1 MRLQEIVS
9 CFKGAKKTGNKYMAF
24 CPVHE
29 TDGKHNPSLAI
40 SEGSDGKVLMKCFA
54 GCETIHIL
62 ASVGL
67 SFSDLF
73 IHKKNKIT
81 EDTFVSKHNYTDE
94 NGKLMYWIEKSITAN
109 GEKKFRPRRFDPKNS
124 EKILFNL
131 EDVRRVLYNLPDVL
145 KAVKEEQTIY
155 ICEGEKD
162 CDAMKTIGLTATTN
176 TFGAQASWEDYYADW
191 LKGAEIVIIEDKD
204 DAGKK
209 HTKKIR
215 HCLGEKVKSIKVIRL
230 PDIGEHKIKDAFDW
244 INYGGT
250 PEQLK
255 KLVLEMPVKKPT
267 GEKLNYDML
276 VSQLNVDDFLY
287 IPGRGLFKYANGYYD
302 ETPEEYLELSIKK
315 ILPEPSKKLISEILK
330 MFQLSCLIPKGKT
343 LNQDRSYLNL
353 RNGILNIKSGSLEDH
368 RKDIFSSIQLPINFD
383 PDAKCPRWEQFLCE
397 VMEDD
402 SLVKI
407 LQEFTG
413 LCLIPETRFEKCL
426 LLYGEGSNGKST
438 FIKILQHIF
447 GRQNYSTISMTKLD
461 SDFHRA
467 GLVDKLLNIC
477 GELEIKE
484 VESSA
489 YFKAITSGD
498 NIDAAY
504 KFKDV
509 FSFRPF
515 CRLIFAC
522 NELPRVKDRAHGF
535 FRKLLI
541 VPFNKTFSGTAAD
554 KHLEQKLITESDGIF
569 VWALQGLKRLFVQE
583 SFTHS
588 DICVK
593 ELKFFEK
600 SCNPVLEFLEN
611 HCQIGTGNEIVKKD
625 FYGYY
630 RDFCKEQGLHFLN
643 AVNFFKEIRKKLPKL
658 EIENQRFDYGKRERV
673 LKGITYVEN

>member
-9 CFKGAKKTGNKYMAF
+9 NFRGAKKTGNKFMAY

-29 TDGKHNPSLAI
+29 SDGKHNPSLSI
-40 SEGSDGKVLMKCFA
+40 SEGNDGKILMKCFA

-73 IHKKNKIT
+73 IDQKKTFT
-81 EDTFVSKHNYTDE
+81 EDSFIAKYSYVDE
-94 NGKLMYWIEKSITAN
+94 SGALLYWIDKTITAS
-109 GEKKFRPRRFDPKNS
+109 GEKKFRPRRFDKDG
-124 EKILFNL
+124 KTILYTL
-131 EDVRRVLYNLPDVL
+131 EDVKRVLYNLPDVL

-176 TFGAQASWEDYYADW
+176 TFGAQANWEKYYTDW
-191 LKGAEIVIIEDKD
+191 LKGSEIVIIEDKD
-204 DAGKK
+204 EAGKK

-215 HCLGEKVKSIKVIRL
+215 ACLGEKVKSIKVVKL
-230 PDIGEHKIKDAFDW
+230 PDIGEHKVKDAFDW

-250 PEQLK
+250 VEELK
-255 KLVLEMPVKKPT
+255 KIVSASASKQNLTEKP
-267 GEKLNYDML
+267 DIDVI
-276 VSQLNVDDFLY
+276 VSQLNVDDFVF
-287 IPGRGLFKYANGYYD
+287 IPNRGIYKYNSGYY
-302 ETPEEYLELSIKK
+302 EEYDNNYLEHSIKK
-315 ILPEPSKKLISEILK
+315 LLPEPSKRLISEVVK
-330 MFQLSCLIPKGKT
+330 MFELSCLIPQGKS
-343 LNQDRSYLNL
+343 LNQERNYLNL
-353 RNGILNIKSGSLEDH
+353 RNGLLNVQTGMLEDH
-368 RKDIFSSIQLPINFD
+368 YKEIHSTIQLPIKYDENSQ
-383 PDAKCPRWEQFLCE
+383 CPRWEQFLKE
-397 VMEDD
+397 TLEDQA
-402 SLVKI
+402 LINIV
-407 LQEFTG
+407 QEFTG

-467 GLVDKLLNIC
+467 GLVDKLVNIC

-489 YFKAITSGD
+489 YFKSIVSGD

-522 NELPRVKDRAHGF
+522 NELPRVKDRSHGF
-535 FRKLLI
+535 FRRLLI
-541 VPFNKTFSGTAAD
+541 IPFNKTFSGENAD
-554 KHLEQKLITESDGIF
+554 KHLEQKLIDESNGIF
-569 VWALQGLKRLFVQE
+569 IWALQGLKRLFDQE
-583 SFTHS
+583 CFTHS

-593 ELKFFEK
+593 EILHFEK
-600 SCNPVLEFLEN
+600 SCNPVLEFLEH
-611 HCQIGTGNEIVKKD
+611 HCTISATSEIDKKD
-625 FYGYY
+625 FYDHYKN
-630 RDFCKEQGLHFLN
+630 FCTDQSLHFLN
-643 AVNFFKEIRKKLPKL
+643 AVNFFKEIRKKVINL
-658 EIENQRFDYGKRERV
+658 IEEQPRFGVGKRIRM
-673 LKGITYVEN
+673 LKGITYNEN